1 MDFKSLTYFV
11 TVARELNIT
20 KAAAMLNMSQPP
32 LSNQIKQLEEEI
44 GTQLFVR
51 NKRGLSLTPT
61 GTILLRRAN
70 QILELASNTRREITY
85 YETKMSGELKIGVV
99 EGRAP
104 FLLSQWL
111 SGFCEEFP
119 LVSYT
124 VRSGSSDDLLD
135 QLNNHVIDLAVIAA
149 PYNQEMLTGICVGR
163 VPWVVIIPRSH
174 PLAGREGSSI
184 PLSALENEALI
195 IPERGSRVAAIEQW
209 FMEKNLT
216 PNIRCKTSHYVDAVS
231 LVEQGIG
238 LCIFPQSTYTPNPHI
253 VTRILTEPPK
263 YAEYVMVHLKRS
275 VMSELSEAFWDYVT
289 DYIEE
294 AQASGCSGDG
304 TRKRD
309 EFAIPEGA
317 VML

>member
-11 TVARELNIT
+11 TVAKELNIT
-20 KAAAMLNMSQPP
+20 KAAAVLNMSQPP

-44 GTQLFVR
+44 GAQLFIR

-61 GTILLRRAN
+61 GNILLRRAN
-70 QILELASNTRREITY
+70 QILELASDTRREISN
-85 YETKMSGELKIGVV
+85 YETGLSGELKIGVV

-104 FLLSQWL
+104 FLLSQWI

-135 QLNNHVIDLAVIAA
+135 QLNNHIIDLAVIAA
-149 PYNQEMLTGICVGR
+149 PYNQEMLDGLCVGR
-163 VPWVVIIPRSH
+163 VPWVVIIPKDH
-174 PLAGREGSSI
+174 PLSLIEGDSI
-184 PLSALENEALI
+184 PLSALENEPLI

-209 FMEKNLT
+209 FDEQNITL
-216 PNIRCKTSHYVDAVS
+216 NIRCKTSHYVNAVS
-231 LVEQGIG
+231 LVERGIG

-253 VTRILTEPPK
+253 VTKILTGPPK
-263 YAEYVMVHLKRS
+263 YAEYVIVHSKRS
-275 VMSELSEAFWDYVT
+275 VMSELAEAFWDYVN

-294 AQASGCSGDG
+294 RLTANHDNALE
-304 TRKRD
+304 RN
-309 EFAIPEGA
+309 EFALPDGSE
-317 VML
+317 ML